1 MDTLAPTSTVRCTTL
16 RLATTRHTEFVD
28 VTEQLEAVI
37 ARTGLQAGLV
47 MVQTRHTTTGIVI
60 NEHEPRLLEDF
71 VATLEKLAPTEAE
84 YRHDEAPP
92 RNGHAADEERRN
104 GHAHCRALLLP
115 SSAGLAVVG
124 GRLQLG
130 RWQRVFM
137 AELDGPQAREL
148 SVLVVVEYGR

>member
-16 RLATTRHTEFVD
+16 RLTTTRHTEFVD

-47 MVQTRHTTTGIVI
+47 MVQTRHTTTGMVV

-71 VATLEKLAPTEAE
+71 VAMLEELAPCDAE
-84 YRHDEAPP
+84 YRHHGAPP
-92 RNGHAADEERRN
+92 RNGHGIEERRN

-115 SSAGLAVVG
+115 PSAGLVVAG

-130 RWQRVFM
+130 RWQRVFL
-137 AELDGPQAREL
+137 AELDGPQVREIV
-148 SVLVVVEYGR
+148 VLAVGEYGR

>member
-16 RLATTRHTEFVD
+16 RLATTRHTEFID

-37 ARTGLQAGLV
+37 SRTGLQAGFV
-47 MVQTRHTTTGIVI
+47 MVQTRHTTTGIVV

-92 RNGHAADEERRN
+92 RNGHAADERRN

-115 SSAGLAVVG
+115 SSVGLVVAG

-130 RWQRVFM
+130 RWQRVFLT
-137 AELDGPQAREL
+137 ELDGPQAREIV
-148 SVLVVVEYGR
+148 VLAVGEYGR